1 MIHLQ
6 KTLLKVKTA
15 ICAAI
20 ILLVCAGGVANANDR
35 VSEAESLVTA
45 LIAELERTSSRT
57 DMTDKGNRQIL
68 DELIDVYFDVDA
80 ITRFSVGR
88 YWRVATETERIE
100 YAQLFRTAL
109 LYLANE
115 QFHKLKDLEFK
126 PTTNTKGDK
135 IILVGGMIRD
145 KSGNFLMLSSSGGS
159 SRGQACL

>member
-6 KTLLKVKTA
+6 KKLLKVKTA

-68 DELIDVYFDVDA
+68 DELIDV
-80 ITRFSVGR
+80 I
-88 YWRVATETERIE
+88 
-100 YAQLFRTAL
+100 
-109 LYLANE
+109 
-115 QFHKLKDLEFK
+115 
-126 PTTNTKGDK
+126 
-135 IILVGGMIRD
+135 
-145 KSGNFLMLSSSGGS
+145 LMLMPSHGFLLAAIGV
-159 SRGQACL
+159 